1 MRPHGKETAIEDPPH
16 EDDPLTLAE
25 ACQLIFRNAIS
36 PATLRAEA
44 DRGRLVI
51 ERIGRRDFVTRRAIR
66 EMRKKCEMAPAPK
79 ALASGSNPSASAPM
93 DQSNPPSGA
102 SETMADTSVAL
113 ASVLMIADQ
122 LSGNSP
128 DTSRRTTRRRSAR
141 VIPLKH

>member
-1 MRPHGKETAIEDPPH
+1 MSDDAGAED
-16 EDDPLTLAE
+16 EPLTLAE

-44 DRGRLVI
+44 GRGRLTI

-66 EMRKKCEMAPAPK
+66 EMRKKCEQAPAQK
-79 ALASGSNPSASAPM
+79 DLASGSSPSASEAM
-93 DQSNPPSGA
+93 ERSSLPSGA

-122 LSGNSP
+122 LSGNSQN
-128 DTSRRTTRRRSAR
+128 TSRRTTRRQSAR
-141 VIPLKH
+141 VIPLKL

>member
-1 MRPHGKETAIEDPPH
+1 MDASL
-16 EDDPLTLAE
+16 DDEPLTLKE
-25 ACQLIFRNAIS
+25 ACDLIFRNAIS

-66 EMRKKCEMAPAPK
+66 EMRKKCELAPAPK
-79 ALASGSNPSASAPM
+79 APASGSSPSASERTEP
-93 DQSNPPSGA
+93 SSPPSGA
-102 SETMADTSVAL
+102 SVTMGDSSVAL

-128 DTSRRTTRRRSAR
+128 DTSRRTTRRSVAK

>member
-1 MRPHGKETAIEDPPH
+1 MHSDL
-16 EDDPLTLAE
+16 DDEPLTLKE
-25 ACQLIFRNAIS
+25 ACHLIFRNAIS

-66 EMRKKCEMAPAPK
+66 EMRKKCELDPAQRAP
-79 ALASGSNPSASAPM
+79 ASGSSPSASARTEPE
-93 DQSNPPSGA
+93 SPPSGA
-102 SETMADTSVAL
+102 SAMTADTSVAL

-122 LSGNSP
+122 LSGSSP
-128 DTSRRTTRRRSAR
+128 DTSRRTTRRSAAK

>member
-1 MRPHGKETAIEDPPH
+1 MVESLED
-16 EDDPLTLAE
+16 EPLTLAE

-44 DRGRLVI
+44 GRGRLVI

-66 EMRKKCEMAPAPK
+66 EMRKKCEQAPAPK
-79 ALASGSNPSASAPM
+79 VQGSGSSPSASAPTEN
-93 DQSNPPSGA
+93 QTSLPSGS

-122 LSGNSP
+122 LSGRSP
-128 DTSRRTTRRRSAR
+128 DTSPKTMRRKSAR
-141 VIPLKH
+141 VIPLKR